1 MAKLHIKK
9 GDNVQVISGDS
20 KGKTGTV
27 LKVDAEKNR
36 ALVEGV
42 NMVTKHK
49 KPTAGDPQSGGRNSV
64 EAPIHLSNLLL
75 VNPATGKGEKTGR
88 KENNDGK
95 LQRYFKSN
103 NEFVK

>member
-27 LKVDAEKNR
+27 ISVEAGKNR
-36 ALVEGV
+36 AIVEGI
-42 NMVTKHK
+42 NMVSKHK
-49 KPTAGDPQSGGRNSV
+49 KPTAGDPQSGGITKK
-64 EAPIHLSNLLL
+64 EAPVHLSNLLL
-75 VNPATGKGEKTGR
+75 VNPASGKGERTGR
-88 KENNDGK
+88 KENDKGK

-103 NEFVK
+103 NELVK